1 MAHKSTARQ
10 TGAHQ
15 AAARRTTPRQPAAPT
30 GHVERERKY
39 EGDAATALPSLALPS
54 LTDAP
59 TTAGQAGRITAVAAP
74 SESLRA
80 VYYDTPDLRLLAR
93 RITLRR
99 RTGGHDAGWHL
110 KLPAADGA
118 RLELGLPLD
127 ASASATDPDA
137 PRDVP
142 AEFLARVRAYVR
154 DGRLAPVARLAT
166 ERRRTLLRDDADRTL
181 VELADD
187 AVTAQALDATGAVR
201 HAESWHEVEAE
212 LVDGD
217 AELLDVV
224 ERRLLE
230 AGLHRS
236 ASASKLARALG
247 REAPAGAGAEQAAA
261 PGETG
266 QPGALAVTAES
277 AEPAKPEPGSI
288 GALLAALLR
297 QQVGQLLAQDA
308 EVRRDAPDAVHQ
320 MRVCAR
326 RLRSTLRVHER
337 LLRLD
342 EVAGLEE
349 DLRWLGRTLG
359 AARDREVLGERL
371 LRDLDTLDLVERPG
385 PMRRRLRAWAQE
397 GYRTAWRETVRE
409 LESPRYFALLD
420 ALDALA
426 ARPPLRGRAARP
438 VAKEV
443 RRLLTREQRRACG
456 RVAQAL
462 ELAPGAERDE
472 AMHAARRAAK
482 RARYA
487 GEGAAQPRYA
497 SAMKA
502 LQTLLG
508 ERQDALM
515 ATQALPSL
523 ADVAHRAGEP
533 GFGYGVL
540 YVRQRDAI
548 AAAEA
553 ALPACQAAASA
564 VRVT

>member
-1 MAHKSTARQ
+1 MMARKSTTRQ
-10 TGAHQ
+10 TRARGAAPRPS
-15 AAARRTTPRQPAAPT
+15 AADEPAGPAAT

-39 EGDAATALPSLALPS
+39 EGDAAAVLPA
-54 LTDAP
+54 LTDASHP
-59 TTAGQAGRITAVAAP
+59 DDEAGLLDDLDAVSAD

-127 ASASATDPDA
+127 AVATTADPDA
-137 PRDVP
+137 PKDVP
-142 AEFLARVRAYVR
+142 PEFLARVRAYVR

-166 ERRRTLLRDDADRTL
+166 ERRRTLLTDAAGRTL

-187 AVTAQALDATGAVR
+187 SVTAQALDPDGAVR

-212 LVDGD
+212 LVEGD
-217 AELLDVV
+217 ADLLDAV
-224 ERRLLE
+224 EERLLDT
-230 AGLHRS
+230 GLHRS

-247 REAPAGAGAEQAAA
+247 PTRPAAKARH
-261 PGETG
+261 G
-266 QPGALAVTAES
+266 QEGDEG
-277 AEPAKPEPGSI
+277 EPAPGSI

-297 QQVGQLLAQDA
+297 QQIEHLLAQDA
-308 EVRRDAPDAVHQ
+308 EVRRDTPDAVHQ
-320 MRVCAR
+320 MRVSAR

-342 EVAGLEE
+342 EIAGLEE
-349 DLRWLGRTLG
+349 ELRWLGHALG

-371 LRDLDTLDLVERPG
+371 LHDLDTLDRAERPG
-385 PMRRRLRAWAQE
+385 PMRRRLQAWSRQ
-397 GYRTAWRETVRE
+397 GYRTAWRQTMSE

-420 ALDALA
+420 VLDALA

-438 VAKEV
+438 VAAEV
-443 RRLLTREQRRACG
+443 RRLLTREQRRACR
-456 RVAQAL
+456 RVAEAL
-462 ELAPGAERDE
+462 ELEPGHERDL

-487 GEGAAQPRYA
+487 GEGAAQPRFA

-502 LQTLLG
+502 LQTVLG
-508 ERQDALM
+508 ERQDALL
-515 ATQALPSL
+515 AAQALPSL
-523 ADVAHRAGEP
+523 ADAAHRAGEP

-540 YVRQRDAI
+540 YARQREAVV
-548 AAAEA
+548 AADA
-553 ALPACQAAASA
+553 ALPARQAAASA
-564 VRVT
+564 LRVK